1 MAANGEEVLMN
12 DKRKDMRGSQSRIA
26 RLASFYKE
34 GFIHML
40 FYRILVPV
48 SIVYGVLVLA
58 WMFYPALG
66 LAVKILTAVVWVL
79 FAPQLFETVKGLA
92 LARSRGMV
100 FGHLNKEFTSLY
112 RARYVKGSEYL
123 KVAPYIVIAIWAI
136 AFIVMLVW
144 WWP

>member
-1 MAANGEEVLMN
+1 M
-12 DKRKDMRGSQSRIA
+12 DSKRKDRRGSQSRIA
-26 RLASFYKE
+26 RLASFYPE
-34 GFIHML
+34 GLIHML

-48 SIVYGVLVLA
+48 SIVYGVLVLV
-58 WMFYPALG
+58 WIVYPALG

-100 FGHLNKEFTSLY
+100 FGHLNEEFTSLY
-112 RARYVKGSEYL
+112 RARYGKGPEYL
-123 KVAPYIVIAIWAI
+123 AVAPYVVMAIWAI
-136 AFIVMLVW
+136 GLIVMLIW